1 MTSQDQSLPVV
12 QRLQTSL
19 GAMQKQ
25 FQSTLPAHI
34 SPQKFLRAAVTAVQN
49 TPDLQEAEVPSI
61 ISACQKAAT
70 DGLIIDGREAA
81 LVVFNKNVAPQGQRA
96 KWEKH
101 AQYMPMVAGLLKKAR
116 NSGQISA
123 ISAHVVYKND
133 DFDYELGLDPKLTH
147 KPVIDGAPGELRCAY
162 AIAKLKD
169 GSTQFEVMTRTQIY
183 KILASS
189 KSGWDAQ
196 NSKPKGIWLKWE
208 DQMWRKTALKALL
221 KYLPSSSDLDG
232 IIEYDNAEFGLTND
246 SMASG
251 AAEPA
256 KKAPAKKK
264 ATRAAAAI
272 LKENPADSQAAPA
285 AAPAAAEEEI
295 EDAVIV
301 DDAPDNDGSDDQQ
314 VDDLI

>member
-81 LVVFNKNVAPQGQRA
+81 LVVFNKKVNN

-133 DFDYELGLDPKLTH
+133 DFDYELGLNPKLTH
-147 KPVIDGAPGELRCAY
+147 KPVIDGEPGELRCAY

-169 GSTQFEVMTRTQIY
+169 GSDQFEVMTRTQIY

-196 NSKPKGIWLKWE
+196 KSKPKGIWLKWE

-251 AAEPA
+251 AAESV
-256 KKAPAKKK
+256 KKAPAKKT

-272 LKENPADSQAAPA
+272 LKDKPVEKQAAPA
-285 AAPAAAEEEI
+285 SEEI

-301 DDAPDNDGSDDQQ
+301 DDAPANTGDDQQ
-314 VDDLI
+314 TAADLI

>member
-81 LVVFNKNVAPQGQRA
+81 LVVFNKKVNN

-133 DFDYELGLDPKLTH
+133 DFDYELGLNPKLTH
-147 KPVIDGAPGELRCAY
+147 KPVIDGEPGELRCAY

-169 GSTQFEVMTRTQIY
+169 GSDQFEVMTRTQIY

-196 NSKPKGIWLKWE
+196 KSKPKGIWLKWE

-251 AAEPA
+251 AAESV
-256 KKAPAKKK
+256 KKAPAKKT

-272 LKENPADSQAAPA
+272 LKDKPVEKQAAPA
-285 AAPAAAEEEI
+285 SEEI

-301 DDAPDNDGSDDQQ
+301 DDAPANTGDDQQ
-314 VDDLI
+314 TADDLI